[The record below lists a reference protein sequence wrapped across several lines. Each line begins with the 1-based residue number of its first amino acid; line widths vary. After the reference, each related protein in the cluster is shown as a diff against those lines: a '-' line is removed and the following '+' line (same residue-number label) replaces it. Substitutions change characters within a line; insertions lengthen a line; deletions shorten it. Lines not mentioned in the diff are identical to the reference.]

1 MNRGRRN
8 YVYDDFRR
16 NRIDYGRNFDNFRD
30 KGYNQPRRQPRRR
43 NNDNFRDSRNIN
55 PQRQVRNRLPQNQ
68 RGFNNN
74 PRRLGPNPRNRNQ
87 NQPINRQFRDRQ
99 LPQQRNFNR
108 SRRNRNQNQNQN
120 QVQGR
125 QGQRQNQG
133 MGNIQRRRIDR
144 RAAPIGKINIGNLG
158 EEVVNEDLITIFGA
172 YGRLKR
178 CAVFFKDFV
187 STRTGVVQFYSRAC
201 AQRAFHDLNGTF
213 VKSTN
218 ISLEI
223 DKGRK
228 NLPKK
233 DVPAQIQGD
242 IEMK

>member
-16 NRIDYGRNFDNFRD
+16 NRIDFGRNFGNFQD
-30 KGYNQPRRQPRRR
+30 KGFRNQSRQPRR
-43 NNDNFRDSRNIN
+43 NNNNNGYRDSRYRN

-68 RGFNNN
+68 RGFNNIQ
-74 PRRLGPNPRNRNQ
+74 RRRFGPNQRNRNQ
-87 NQPINRQFRDRQ
+87 PNNREFRDRQ
-99 LPQQRNFNR
+99 FPQQQRNNNR
-108 SRRNRNQNQNQN
+108 RRRQNRNQYQNQNQG
-120 QVQGR
+120 Q
-125 QGQRQNQG
+125 QGQWQNQR
-133 MGNIQRRRIDR
+133 MRNLQSRRLGR
-144 RAAPIGKINIGNLG
+144 RAAPIGKINITNLG

-178 CAVFFKDFV
+178 CAVFFKDSV

-201 AQRAFHDLNGTF
+201 AQRAFHDLNGTLL
-213 VKSTN
+213 KSTN

-228 NLPKK
+228 DFQNK
-233 DVPAQIQGD
+233 DIPAQVQGD